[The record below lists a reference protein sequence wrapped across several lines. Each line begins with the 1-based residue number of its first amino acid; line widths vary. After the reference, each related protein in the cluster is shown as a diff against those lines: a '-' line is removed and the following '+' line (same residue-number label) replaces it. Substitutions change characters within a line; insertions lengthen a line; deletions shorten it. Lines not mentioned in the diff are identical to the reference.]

1 MRVSNT
7 ENPVPIWERTTITLP
22 EAAQYTT
29 IGINKLY
36 EPTYRKDCDFVLWVG
51 SSPAVGTREPDLDGG
66 CRLHRGRER
75 QTEGTDKPG

>member
-1 MRVSNT
+1 MRVSST

-36 EPTYRKDCDFVLWVG
+36 ELTDRKDCDFVLWVG
-51 SSPAVGTREPDLDGG
+51 SR
-66 CRLHRGRER
+66 RLI
-75 QTEGTDKPG
+75 